1 MLAKDGQGARC
12 RRVEGG
18 TNIFE
23 IGKNSSIQQLHE
35 LESERSERSGAR
47 QRVVHYNCTD
57 VQRFTKHLPL
67 SSPGYRGDFTRFHM
81 IPGRYEYNE
90 VLANQFL
97 VTIRRRGQTVFS
109 QVLSPLRP
117 KGELVLYE
125 GVM

>member
-1 MLAKDGQGARC
+1 MGIFTIFILIFIKKRDKVDHSEIALVYPKPILTLIFRWELLID
-12 RRVEGG
+12 VE
-18 TNIFE
+18 IC
-23 IGKNSSIQQLHE
+23 
-35 LESERSERSGAR
+35 
-47 QRVVHYNCTD
+47 QRGSF
-57 VQRFTKHLPL
+57 QAALFTKHLPL